1 MSNILRVCSVVLAM
15 VLWPILAL
23 GQTTW
28 TGAAGDN
35 IWSTP
40 GNWSSGVPTTTVD
53 ATIPAGAGTITIT
66 NAANVRNLTTAR
78 PLLLAAC
85 GAQLIIS
92 GDLTL
97 TGVNITSNV
106 TGCSALLFNRGTSL
120 VAATQNILGTG
131 EIIAQSSASITLST
145 RTTLNIT
152 SGITIRADAA
162 NFSFSQTP
170 GSVVNNA
177 GVLRS
182 SGSSR
187 TISTSGTIDTANPAN
202 SSQFNNTGSVLID
215 NSATFTLSSVDWT
228 NTGTFSVANGGTLNL
243 NGRYATLG
251 APLTRSGS
259 TTVNFGGTYTG
270 STFQASNATGPVV
283 IGFSSTNV
291 TFSAIDG
298 QVLNF
303 NAGTHTTPTINSPFQ
318 LTGFISTTS
327 PTINAN
333 GTWTQCGSQ
342 LAITSGNLTLGGA
355 TLSVATSGCTSFTF
369 TQGTAATPAVQGITG
384 TGTIISTGSMSFN
397 VGTRTTL
404 NIASGVT
411 IRGDTG
417 TTNIFLNSGAVLN
430 NAGTIRVTG
439 ASRAITFGGTLDAA
453 NPANNSQINNTG
465 TMTADNG
472 GVFTINNNDWT
483 NTGTFALDS
492 GAIFNLNGRWSTLGT
507 ITRTGTTTLN
517 LGGIYLGAS
526 LTASPS
532 TGPIVF
538 SSNTSGLTFSTTG
551 GATLAISG
559 GTHLTPTFNS
569 PVTFSG
575 SASMT
580 SPVFNA
586 DATIAA
592 CGGQIVVSSGNLTL
606 NNANLN
612 INSQSCQAVAFNQGT
627 STVPASQSILGTGEL
642 IATGSAVLSVG
653 AHTTLT
659 ISPNI
664 TLRADAANWSISL
677 TTASGLI
684 NNGTLR
690 SSGATRL
697 IGISGSLDAANPA
710 NNSTFT
716 NNASVRTENSAALSI
731 TTVAWTNPGT
741 FLASNNATLTLNG
754 RWSSLGTLSRT
765 GTTTVNAGGIYTGA
779 TFVATDALGVINF
792 SASTTNC
799 AFSSTGTAQLILSG
813 GTHVSPVF
821 NSPATFTGTV
831 STSSPT
837 FNASATF
844 PQCGAAIVVT
854 SGNLTL
860 NNANLSSNGQG
871 CSVYTFNQGVFGT
884 PATQGIVGTGEII
897 SIGSSTTSITIGAY
911 TTLNIAPGVTVRA
924 DAAPVAF
931 GLATATVLNNSG
943 TIRTTGANRSISIS
957 GSFDAN
963 NAANSSTFNNLGSVI
978 VGDNATLS
986 ITTLPWT
993 NTGSFTLGNAST
1005 LNLGGR
1011 YSALGTI
1018 NRQPSSIIALTGT
1031 FTGSAFAASSAT
1043 GNLNVGA
1050 TFTNTTFTTA
1060 NGATITFTGG
1070 THIAP
1075 IYNSPTIFS
1084 GTVTIQNGA
1093 TFNANASFSICGGA
1107 LTLSSGNLT
1116 LNNAT
1121 LTANPQGCNWIL
1133 FNQGS
1138 ATVPATQSITGTGT
1152 LRTTAGGT
1160 ISGSTG
1166 TTINIQP
1173 NITIEQ
1179 TAGNLII
1186 PATSGMVIDNL
1197 GTVRSVGSTA
1207 TLTLGL
1213 VGSTFN
1219 NAGSIVGENQSLI
1232 ATRGLI
1238 NSQGVISLATGARLG
1253 NESSVTTINLTPAST
1268 LRFISS
1274 GQSATTA
1281 IGRVLISNGGT
1292 LNVGGTL
1299 EVVVTGSDVCRQ
1311 TARIV
1316 SIQPGSTTGQI
1327 NGSFATTIFPP
1338 PTPVALATVTRS
1350 GTIWEFRQINRSDVA
1365 GLNQLFGPDGQL
1377 TADDIIV
1384 FIGWYFSENPLADV
1398 AGPNQ
1403 SIVPD
1408 GQLTADDIIVFLG
1421 RYFNGC

>member
-1 MSNILRVCSVVLAM
+1 MSNILRACSVVLAM

-35 IWSTP
+35 IWSTA
-40 GNWSSGVPTTTVD
+40 GNWSSGVPTATVD

-78 PLLLAAC
+78 PLLLSVC
-85 GAQLIIS
+85 GSQLIIS

-106 TGCSALLFNRGTSL
+106 TGCSALSFIRGTSL
-120 VAATQNILGTG
+120 VAATQNIFGTG
-131 EIIAQSSASITLST
+131 EIIAQSNASITLST
-145 RTTLNIT
+145 RTTLNIA

-162 NFSFSQTP
+162 NFSFSQTTA
-170 GSVVNNA
+170 SVVNNA

-215 NSATFTLSSVDWT
+215 TNATFTLSSVQWT
-228 NTGTFSVANGGTLNL
+228 NTGTFSVASGGTLNL

-259 TTVNFGGTYTG
+259 TTVNFGGVYTG
-270 STFQASNATGPVV
+270 STFQASNATGPA
-283 IGFSSTNV
+283 IIRFDSTNV

-298 QVLNF
+298 QTLIF
-303 NAGTHTTPTINSPFQ
+303 DAGTHTTPTITSPFQ
-318 LTGFISTTS
+318 ITGFVSTTS
-327 PTINAN
+327 PAITAN

-342 LAITSGNLTLGGA
+342 LAVTSGNLTLTGA
-355 TLSVATSGCTSFTF
+355 TLSVGTSGCTSFTF
-369 TQGTAATPAVQGITG
+369 TQGTSATPAVQGISG
-384 TGTIISTGSMSFN
+384 TGTIIGTGSMSFN

-404 NIASGVT
+404 NIASGIT
-411 IRGDTG
+411 IRSDSG
-417 TTNIFLNSGAVLN
+417 TTSIFLNSGAVLN
-430 NAGTIRVTG
+430 NAGTIRATG
-439 ASRAITFGGTLDAA
+439 SNRTVSFGGVLDAA
-453 NPANNSQINNTG
+453 NPANNSQLNNTG

-472 GVFTINNNDWT
+472 GIITINSNDWT
-483 NTGTFALDS
+483 NTGTFSLDS
-492 GAIFNLNGRWSTLGT
+492 GATFNLNGRWSTLGT

-538 SSNTSGLTFSTTG
+538 NSNTSGLTFSTTG
-551 GATLAISG
+551 GATLTISG

-569 PVTFSG
+569 PVTISG
-575 SASMT
+575 SANMT

-586 DATIAA
+586 DATIPA

-612 INSQSCQAVAFNQGT
+612 INSQSCQAVVFSQGT
-627 STVPASQSILGTGEL
+627 LAVPASQSILGTGEL
-642 IATGSAVLSVG
+642 IATGSALLAVN

-664 TLRADAANWSISL
+664 TLRADAANWTITL

-690 SSGATRL
+690 SSGAFRS
-697 IGISGSLDAANPA
+697 IGLGGSLDTATPA

-716 NNASVRTENSAALSI
+716 NNASVRAENGATFSI
-731 TTVAWTNPGT
+731 GNVAWTNPGT
-741 FLASNNATLTLNG
+741 FVVGNNGTLTLNG
-754 RWSSLGTLSRT
+754 RWGSLGTLSRT
-765 GTTTVNAGGIYTGA
+765 GTTTVTAGGIYTGA
-779 TFVATDALGVINF
+779 TFVATDALGLINF
-792 SASTTNC
+792 NANTTNC
-799 AFSSTGTAQLILSG
+799 AFSSTGSAQLTLSG
-813 GTHVSPVF
+813 GTHASPVF
-821 NSPATFTGTV
+821 NSPATITG
-831 STSSPT
+831 SISASSPT

-871 CSVYTFNQGVFGT
+871 CSVYTFNQGTFVT
-884 PATQGIVGTGEII
+884 SATQGIVGTGEII
-897 SIGSSTTSITIGAY
+897 SIGSSTTFITIGAY
-911 TTLNIAPGVTVRA
+911 TTLNIATGVTVRA
-924 DAAPVAF
+924 DAALVAF
-931 GLATATVLNNSG
+931 SLSTATVLNNSG
-943 TIRTTGANRSISIS
+943 TIRTTGMNRSISIT
-957 GSFDAN
+957 GAFDAN

-978 VGDNATLS
+978 VGDNALLS

-1018 NRQPSSIIALTGT
+1018 NRQPTSIVALTGT

-1075 IYNSPTIFS
+1075 VYNSPTIFS

-1093 TFNANASFSICGGA
+1093 TFNADASFPICGGG
-1107 LTLSSGNLT
+1107 LTISSGNLT

-1121 LTANPQGCNWIL
+1121 FTANPQGCNWIL
-1133 FNQGS
+1133 FNQGTM
-1138 ATVPATQSITGTGT
+1138 ALPATQSIAGTGT
-1152 LRTTAGGT
+1152 LRSTASAT
-1160 ISGSTG
+1160 ISGSIG
-1166 TTINIQP
+1166 TTINVQP

-1179 TAGNLII
+1179 TAGNLIF
-1186 PATSGMVIDNL
+1186 PGSNGLVVDNQ
-1197 GTVRSVGSTA
+1197 GTIRSVGSTA
-1207 TLTLGL
+1207 NITLGQA
-1213 VGSTFN
+1213 GSTVS
-1219 NAGSIVGENQSLI
+1219 NAGSIVGESQSLI
-1232 ATRGLI
+1232 TTRGPI
-1238 NSQGVISLATGARLG
+1238 NSSGVISLATGARLG
-1253 NESSVTTINLTPAST
+1253 NESNISTINLSPTST

-1274 GQSATTA
+1274 GPSATTS
-1281 IGRVLISNGGT
+1281 IGRVVITNSGT

-1311 TARIV
+1311 TTRIV
-1316 SIQPGSTTGQI
+1316 SILPGSTTGQI
-1327 NGSFATTIFPP
+1327 NGSFATTTFPP
-1338 PTPVALATVTRS
+1338 PTP
-1350 GTIWEFRQINRSDVA
+1350 
-1365 GLNQLFGPDGQL
+1365 
-1377 TADDIIV
+1377 
-1384 FIGWYFSENPLADV
+1384 
-1398 AGPNQ
+1398 
-1403 SIVPD
+1403 
-1408 GQLTADDIIVFLG
+1408 
-1421 RYFNGC
+1421 